1 MGSTIS
7 IGDISVKKYYKKKK
21 NRTNLSFL
29 SSSSSSDDKS
39 LCSSK
44 SSDGINVYI
53 DGRRYLESSKYS
65 LPNDDEEIDRMH
77 MQHYISR
84 FIWQKNFCSPLD
96 DLLRYGGAKVLD
108 VGCGAG
114 TFLLEMGHDYP
125 ESEFLGIDISPMYP
139 SEIKPSNVK
148 FEQINVLEGLPYDDN
163 SFDFVVIRNMI
174 TAFSI
179 DDWDFCIQ
187 ELIRVTKPEFE
198 IPASNRGPVV
208 KRLSEAWIEIMKA
221 KSIDITYSNRLKGL
235 FSSYNDLININHNIK
250 LLPMGT
256 WNGDGVGK
264 IMAEDLVLLA
274 KAFGPIL
281 LLSWG
286 ITSEQYNYLVDNL
299 TNELDEYKTYSNIH
313 EGCFISSANLAWLD
327 VKTALINEKF
337 APEILPI
344 EPALD
349 NLYVELNNQMESAL
363 NNFRNAKSE
372 SSYIGF
378 MLLADVE
385 RMKYIIQKY
394 TMIRISKIEKQLE
407 LILNTPVYLQRLSD
421 AESVFANN
429 YKKLIKQFEKDAFLD
444 DINDIG
450 DDEIERVEEENS
462 IEESEDIDLLSSQL
476 DLQKTIFCRAIR
488 MVHENQLPKSDGEN
502 YFLDRMSPNE
512 IYLLRYSEIKQLLL
526 E

>member
-108 VGCGAG
+108 VG
-114 TFLLEMGHDYP
+114 
-125 ESEFLGIDISPMYP
+125 
-139 SEIKPSNVK
+139 
-148 FEQINVLEGLPYDDN
+148 
-163 SFDFVVIRNMI
+163 
-174 TAFSI
+174 
-179 DDWDFCIQ
+179 
-187 ELIRVTKPEFE
+187 
-198 IPASNRGPVV
+198 
-208 KRLSEAWIEIMKA
+208 
-221 KSIDITYSNRLKGL
+221 LKGL

-526 E
+526 EGYVELI

>member
-125 ESEFLGIDISPMYP
+125 ESEFLGIDISP
-139 SEIKPSNVK
+139 I
-148 FEQINVLEGLPYDDN
+148 
-163 SFDFVVIRNMI
+163 
-174 TAFSI
+174 
-179 DDWDFCIQ
+179 
-187 ELIRVTKPEFE
+187 
-198 IPASNRGPVV
+198 
-208 KRLSEAWIEIMKA
+208 
-221 KSIDITYSNRLKGL
+221 LKGL

-526 E
+526 EGYVELI

>member
-7 IGDISVKKYYKKKK
+7 IGDISVKKYYKKNK

-44 SSDGINVYI
+44 SSDRINVYI

-148 FEQINVLEGLPYDDN
+148 FEQIDVLEGLPYDDS

-198 IPASNRGPVV
+198 IPASNRGPVA
-208 KRLSEAWIEIMKA
+208 KKLSEAS
-221 KSIDITYSNRLKGL
+221 KSIDITYSNKLEGL
-235 FSSYNDLININHNIK
+235 FSSCNDLININHNIK

-274 KAFGPIL
+274 KAF
-281 LLSWG
+281 
-286 ITSEQYNYLVDNL
+286 EFMMEDNVDNMVIGMGIEEMSEEEKL
-299 TNELDEYKTYSNIH
+299 LQK
-313 EGCFISSANLAWLD
+313 
-327 VKTALINEKF
+327 LIMKK
-337 APEILPI
+337 
-344 EPALD
+344 
-349 NLYVELNNQMESAL
+349 
-363 NNFRNAKSE
+363 NAKSE
-372 SSYIGF
+372 SSYIVF
-378 MLLADVE
+378 ILLADVE

-394 TMIRISKIEKQLE
+394 TMIQLSKVEKQLE
-407 LILNTPVYLQRLSD
+407 LILNMPVYLQDCQTQNQYLLT
-421 AESVFANN
+421 N
-429 YKKLIKQFEKDAFLD
+429 
-444 DINDIG
+444 DINDL
-450 DDEIERVEEENS
+450 DNDETEVVEEENNQ
-462 IEESEDIDLLSSQL
+462 DIDLLSSQL
-476 DLQKTIFCRAIR
+476 DLQKTIFCCAIR
-488 MVHENQLPKSDGEN
+488 MVHESQLPKSDGEN

-526 E
+526 EGYVELI

>member
-1 MGSTIS
+1 KNNSPYAIVDFTNNGLYDS
-7 IGDISVKKYYKKKK
+7 ILTEDQSYIVSVD
-21 NRTNLSFL
+21 L
-29 SSSSSSDDKS
+29 
-39 LCSSK
+39 
-44 SSDGINVYI
+44 NV
-53 DGRRYLESSKYS
+53 
-65 LPNDDEEIDRMH
+65 P
-77 MQHYISR
+77 
-84 FIWQKNFCSPLD
+84 
-96 DLLRYGGAKVLD
+96 V
-108 VGCGAG
+108 
-114 TFLLEMGHDYP
+114 
-125 ESEFLGIDISPMYP
+125 SE
-139 SEIKPSNVK
+139 
-148 FEQINVLEGLPYDDN
+148 
-163 SFDFVVIRNMI
+163 RNI
-174 TAFSI
+174 A
-179 DDWDFCIQ
+179 
-187 ELIRVTKPEFE
+187 L
-198 IPASNRGPVV
+198 
-208 KRLSEAWIEIMKA
+208 
-221 KSIDITYSNRLKGL
+221 
-235 FSSYNDLININHNIK
+235 
-250 LLPMGT
+250 
-256 WNGDGVGK
+256 
-264 IMAEDLVLLA
+264 
-274 KAFGPIL
+274 
-281 LLSWG
+281 
-286 ITSEQYNYLVDNL
+286 
-299 TNELDEYKTYSNIH
+299 
-313 EGCFISSANLAWLD
+313 

-526 E
+526 EGYVELI